1 MPHPWTV
8 TSSSL
13 EGQSKKITLVADLKE
28 RSKRLSCPCCG
39 EQSRIHDRRKR
50 RWRHLNFGQYE
61 TEIVTPVP
69 RTNCTKCGVHQ
80 VDVPWARPGSGF
92 TLLSEAGALLLVDE
106 MSGNAAAK
114 ILGIQD
120 TRLGRLLRHYADKT
134 HSEAD
139 GS

>member
-1 MPHPWTV
+1 MDQSQLFAQALPVPHPWTV

-13 EGQSKKITLVADLKE
+13 EGQSKKITLL
-28 RSKRLSCPCCG
+28 
-39 EQSRIHDRRKR
+39 
-50 RWRHLNFGQYE
+50 F
-61 TEIVTPVP
+61 
-69 RTNCTKCGVHQ
+69 
-80 VDVPWARPGSGF
+80 
-92 TLLSEAGALLLVDE
+92 EAGALLLVDE
-106 MSGNAAAK
+106 MSVNAAAK